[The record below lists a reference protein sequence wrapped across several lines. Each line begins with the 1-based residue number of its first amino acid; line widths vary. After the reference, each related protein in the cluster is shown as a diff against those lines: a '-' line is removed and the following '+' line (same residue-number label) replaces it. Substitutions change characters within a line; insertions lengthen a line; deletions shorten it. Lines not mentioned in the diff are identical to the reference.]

1 MPRLSTTPTDSPGT
15 DPFRL
20 DGRVALISGGA
31 TGLGYG
37 MAEAIVQAGGKVVL
51 LGRREDKLRSAVE
64 RLGSSAACETFD
76 VTKSAKVDELV
87 TRVVTR
93 FQKIDILVNN
103 AGVHDKREFTQTS
116 LQDFDKVLQ
125 THVYGSFAL
134 TRAVVPVMLG
144 RGSGHVLFITSMSA
158 FIGMPKI
165 VAYSAAKS
173 AFLGMVRGL
182 AAELSPLGIRVNG
195 IAPGWIESEM
205 LHKAIDDDPER
216 KAKIL
221 GRTPMAR
228 FGKPEDI
235 GRAAVFLSSDAAAF
249 INGVILPVD
258 GGASSGF

>member
-1 MPRLSTTPTDSPGT
+1 M

-20 DGRVALISGGA
+20 DERVALISGGA

-37 MAEAIVQAGGKVVL
+37 MAEAMVEAGAQVVL
-51 LGRREDKLRSAVE
+51 LGRRDQVLRDAAR
-64 RLGSSAACETFD
+64 RLGDAAVYERFD
-76 VTKSAKVDELV
+76 VTDTAGTAAMARRLV
-87 TRVVTR
+87 ER
-93 FQKIDILVNN
+93 FGRIDILINN
-103 AGVHDKREFTQTS
+103 AGIHDKRAFVETS
-116 LQDFDKVLQ
+116 LEDFNRVLQ

-134 TRAVVPVMLG
+134 TRAVAPAMLARG
-144 RGSGHVLFITSMSA
+144 RGHILFIASMSA

-165 VAYSAAKS
+165 VAYSTAKT
-173 AFLGMVRGL
+173 AYLGMIRSL
-182 AAELSPLGIRVNG
+182 TAELSPRGIRVNG

-228 FGKPEDI
+228 FGNPEDI

-249 INGVILPVD
+249 ITGAVLPVD
-258 GGASSGF
+258 GGAAIGF

>member
-1 MPRLSTTPTDSPGT
+1 
-15 DPFRL
+15 
-20 DGRVALISGGA
+20 VISGGA

-37 MAEAIVQAGGKVVL
+37 MAEAIVEAGGKVVL
-51 LGRREDKLRSAVE
+51 LGRRENMLLNAAN
-64 RLGSSAACETFD
+64 RLGSSAAYERFD
-76 VTKSAKVDELV
+76 VTESGRVDELV
-87 TRVVTR
+87 TRVIQR
-93 FQKIDILVNN
+93 FQKIDILINN
-103 AGVHDKREFTQTS
+103 AGIHDKREFTQTS
-116 LQDFDKVLQ
+116 LNDFDKVLQ

-134 TRAVVPVMLG
+134 TRAVVPAMLA
-144 RGSGHVLFITSMSA
+144 RKSGHVLFITSMSA
-158 FIGMPKI
+158 FIGMPRI

-173 AFLGMVRGL
+173 ALLGMVRGL

-216 KAKIL
+216 KARIL

-258 GGASSGF
+258 GGASTGF

>member
-1 MPRLSTTPTDSPGT
+1 VPRLSDTPR

-31 TGLGYG
+31 TGLGFG

-51 LGRREDKLRSAVE
+51 LGRRENVLQAAAE
-64 RLGSSAACETFD
+64 RLGSAASYEPFD
-76 VTKSAKVDELV
+76 VTKSAATDDLAA
-87 TRVVTR
+87 RVENR
-93 FQKIDILVNN
+93 FGAIDILINN
-103 AGVHDKREFTQTS
+103 AGIHDKRLFTDMS
-116 LQDFDKVLQ
+116 LEDFDKVLQ
-125 THVYGSFAL
+125 THLYGSFSL
-134 TRAVVPVMLG
+134 TRAVVPAMIEHK
-144 RGSGHVLFITSMSA
+144 SGHVLFITSMSA

-173 AFLGMVRGL
+173 AILGMVRSL
-182 AAELSPLGIRVNG
+182 AAELSPVGIRVNA

-216 KAKIL
+216 KARIL

-235 GRAAVFLSSDAAAF
+235 GRAAVFLSSPAAAF

-258 GGASSGF
+258 GGALTGF

>member
-1 MPRLSTTPTDSPGT
+1 MPRLNNAPA

-37 MAEAIVQAGGKVVL
+37 MAEAIIQAGGKVVL
-51 LGRREDKLRSAVE
+51 LGRRENVLHNAAG
-64 RLGSSAACETFD
+64 RLGGSAAYEPFD
-76 VTKSAKVDELV
+76 VTKPGLV
-87 TRVVTR
+87 EKLVARIIER
-93 FQKIDILVNN
+93 FEKIDILINN
-103 AGVHDKREFTQTS
+103 AGIHDKREFTKTS
-116 LQDFDKVLQ
+116 PEDFDKVLQ

-134 TRAVVPVMLG
+134 TRAVIPPMLE
-144 RGSGHVLFITSMSA
+144 RKSGHVLFISSMSA
-158 FIGMPKI
+158 FIGMPRI

-173 AFLGMVRGL
+173 AYLGMVRSL

-228 FGKPEDI
+228 FGNPEDV

-258 GGASSGF
+258 GGASIGF

>member
-1 MPRLSTTPTDSPGT
+1 MPRLNDAGT

-20 DGRVALISGGA
+20 DGRVAVISGGA

-51 LGRREDKLRSAVE
+51 LGRRENVLKSAAG
-64 RLGSSAACETFD
+64 RLGNSAACEAFD
-76 VTKSAKVDELV
+76 VTKPEQVKELV
-87 TRVVTR
+87 TRVIKR
-93 FQKIDILVNN
+93 FEKIDILVNN
-103 AGVHDKREFTQTS
+103 AGIHDKREFTQTS
-116 LQDFDKVLQ
+116 LNDFDKVLQ

-134 TRAVVPVMLG
+134 TRAVVPEMMA
-144 RGSGHVLFITSMSA
+144 RKSGHVLFITSMSA
-158 FIGMPKI
+158 FIGMPRI

-173 AFLGMVRGL
+173 AFLGMVRSL

-228 FGKPEDI
+228 FGNPEDI
-235 GRAAVFLSSDAAAF
+235 GHAAVFLSSDAAAF

-258 GGASSGF
+258 GGASIGF

>member
-1 MPRLSTTPTDSPGT
+1 MPRLSAA

-37 MAEAIVQAGGKVVL
+37 MADAIVQAGGKVVL
-51 LGRREDKLRSAVE
+51 LGRREDKLQAAADQ
-64 RLGSSAACETFD
+64 LGAAAAFEAFD
-76 VTKSAKVDELV
+76 VTKPAKVDELV
-87 TRVVTR
+87 ARVVAR
-93 FQKIDILVNN
+93 FQKIDILINN

-116 LQDFDKVLQ
+116 LHDFDKVLQ

-134 TRAVVPVMLG
+134 TRAVVPGMLA
-144 RGSGHVLFITSMSA
+144 RGSGHVLFIASMSA

-173 AFLGMVRGL
+173 AFLGMVRAL
-182 AAELSPLGIRVNG
+182 AAELSPLGVRVNG

-205 LHKAIDDDPER
+205 LHKAIDDDPQR

-249 INGVILPVD
+249 VNGVILPVD
-258 GGASSGF
+258 GGASTGF